1 MKKTGLLMAACLV
14 WSACTNEPRV
24 ANNEFLIEGTLKNVE
39 DGEILGLWQF
49 DGDVLTRIA
58 QDTICKGRFSF
69 RDTIAQMGVYSIW
82 SEGDKFSSDIMVW
95 LAPGKSVR
103 ISGEGYNACRW
114 IAESD
119 LQEQKDQNQLAEAIR
134 DERTELGPML
144 TEENK
149 WYQIGDTNPGNDS
162 IQQMARSKIDSLRL
176 EENKIQEKIM
186 QKEMDA
192 LKTLPIGKVW
202 LRTYVNKLRILQYT
216 PGSPYEKDLRALYDQ
231 LSEADK
237 QTPEGRLATGY
248 LNLPK
253 PVNVGD
259 AMADGDLY
267 DVEGKMHHLSELKG
281 QYILLDFWSSGCGPC
296 IASLPELKEIAKE
309 YTGELAIVSLSS
321 DTENVWKEALKRYQ
335 MKGNQWNELRGTT
348 GLFAAYQVRRIPHYV
363 LISPEGKIQT
373 AWSGYSE
380 GLLKK
385 KIQEQLKKE

>member
-1 MKKTGLLMAACLV
+1 
-14 WSACTNEPRV
+14 
-24 ANNEFLIEGTLKNVE
+24 
-39 DGEILGLWQF
+39 
-49 DGDVLTRIA
+49 
-58 QDTICKGRFSF
+58 
-69 RDTIAQMGVYSIW
+69 
-82 SEGDKFSSDIMVW
+82 MVW

-202 LRTYVNKLRILQYT
+202 LRTYVNKLRILQYA
-216 PGSPYEKDLRALYDQ
+216 PGSPYEKDLRALYGR
-231 LSEADK
+231 LSETDK

-248 LNLPK
+248 LNLPQ

-259 AMADGDLY
+259 EMADGDLY
-267 DVEGKMHHLSELKG
+267 DVEGNVHHLSELKG

>member
-24 ANNEFLIEGTLKNVE
+24 ANNEFLIEGTLENVE

-58 QDTICKGRFSF
+58 QDTIRNGRFSF
-69 RDTIAQMGVYSIW
+69 RDTIVQLGLYSIW
-82 SEGDKFSSDIMVW
+82 SEGDKFSSDVMVW
-95 LAPGKSVR
+95 LAPGKSVH

-149 WYQIGDTNPGNDS
+149 WYQIGDANPGNDS
-162 IQQMARSKIDSLRL
+162 IQQIARNKIDSLRL

-186 QKEMDA
+186 QKEIEV
-192 LKTLPIGKVW
+192 LKTLPMGKAW
-202 LRTYVNKLRILQYT
+202 MRTYVDKLRVLQYA
-216 PGSPYEKDLRALYDQ
+216 PGSPYEKDLRALFGR

-237 QTPEGRLATGY
+237 QTPEGRIATGY
-248 LNLPK
+248 LNLPQ
-253 PVNVGD
+253 PVGIGD
-259 AMADGDLY
+259 EMADGDLY
-267 DVEGKMHHLSELKG
+267 DVEGKVHHLSELKG
-281 QYILLDFWSSGCGPC
+281 QYILLDFWSCGCGPC
-296 IASLPELKEIAKE
+296 ISSIPELKEIAKE

-363 LISPEGKIQT
+363 LISPEGKIQA

-385 KIQEQLKKE
+385 KIQEQLKKG

>member
-335 MKGNQWNELRGTT
+335 MKGNQWNSLRPIRFAGFPITSSFLRKGKYRQL
-348 GLFAAYQVRRIPHYV
+348 GLDIA
-363 LISPEGKIQT
+363 K
-373 AWSGYSE
+373 GY
-380 GLLKK
+380 
-385 KIQEQLKKE
+385 

>member
-24 ANNEFLIEGTLKNVE
+24 ANNEFLIEGTLENVE

-58 QDTICKGRFSF
+58 QDTICNGRFSF

-82 SEGDKFSSDIMVW
+82 SEGDKFSSDVMVW

-149 WYQIGDTNPGNDS
+149 WYQIGDANPGNDS
-162 IQQMARSKIDSLRL
+162 IQQIARNKIDSLRL

-192 LKTLPIGKVW
+192 LKTLPMGKVW
-202 LRTYVNKLRILQYT
+202 LRTYVNKLRILQYA
-216 PGSPYEKDLRALYDQ
+216 PGSPYEKDLRALYSR

-248 LNLPK
+248 LNLPQ

-259 AMADGDLY
+259 EMADGDLY
-267 DVEGKMHHLSELKG
+267 DAAGHVHHLSELKG
-281 QYILLDFWSSGCGPC
+281 KYILLDFWSNGCGPC
-296 IASLPELKEIAKE
+296 IASIPELKEIARQ
-309 YTGELAIVSLSS
+309 YNGELAVVSLSS
-321 DTENVWKEALKRYQ
+321 DTENVWKEALEIHR
-335 MKGNQWNELRGTT
+335 MEGNQWNELRGTT
-348 GLFAAYQVRRIPHYV
+348 GLFAAYQVRMIPHYV
-363 LISPEGKIQT
+363 LISPEGKIQA
-373 AWSGYSE
+373 AWSSYRE

>member
-14 WSACTNEPRV
+14 WSACTNEPKV
-24 ANNEFLIEGTLKNVE
+24 ANNEFLIEGTLENVE

-49 DGDVLTRIA
+49 DGDVLIRIA
-58 QDTICKGRFSF
+58 QDTIRNGRFSF

-82 SEGDKFSSDIMVW
+82 SEGDKFSSDVMVW

-149 WYQIGDTNPGNDS
+149 WYQIGDANPGNDS
-162 IQQMARSKIDSLRL
+162 IQQIARNKIDSLRL

-192 LKTLPIGKVW
+192 LKTLPMGKVW
-202 LRTYVNKLRILQYT
+202 LRTYVNKLRILQYA
-216 PGSPYEKDLRALYDQ
+216 PGSPYEKDLRALYSR

-248 LNLPK
+248 LNLPQ

-267 DVEGKMHHLSELKG
+267 DVEGKVHHLSELKG
-281 QYILLDFWSSGCGPC
+281 QHILLDFWSNGCGPC
-296 IASLPELKEIAKE
+296 ISSIPELKKIAKE

-348 GLFAAYQVRRIPHYV
+348 GLFAAYQVRMIPHYV

-385 KIQEQLKKE
+385 KIQEQLKKK